1 MKNKVNIFNQIS
13 LQQITIFLNENRLLV
28 GGLLILFVF
37 SFLHLFL
44 SASTS
49 ALVFDNFNKA
59 SIGIAALITSYF
71 GSSYFF
77 EEVVRKRKIDYYR
90 RVFPYEKYG
99 KNWAIIVREDRT
111 GEPHVLN
118 KDTSEIHH
126 LWNMKTIY
134 DLGWQFYERKKV
146 STKVWGTY
154 KRGDYIRT
162 RGELG
167 E

>member
-1 MKNKVNIFNQIS
+1 MKIYNTPFIIIVSFIIFF
-13 LQQITIFLNENRLLV
+13 LPYLLFPLNE
-28 GGLLILFVF
+28 
-37 SFLHLFL
+37 
-44 SASTS
+44 ASTI
-49 ALVFDNFNKA
+49 FDNFNKA
-59 SIGIAALITSYF
+59 AIGIAAIITAYF

-77 EEVVRKRKIDYYR
+77 DEVLRNRRIDHYRKM
-90 RVFPYEKYG
+90 FPYEKYG
-99 KNWAIIVREDRT
+99 DTWEIIVREDRN

-118 KDTSEIHH
+118 KKTLEIHH

-134 DLGWQFYERKKV
+134 DLGWQFYERKSIRK
-146 STKVWGTY
+146 STWNSY

>member
-1 MKNKVNIFNQIS
+1 MTNFRVIF
-13 LQQITIFLNENRLLV
+13 FAALL
-28 GGLLILFVF
+28 LFV
-37 SFLHLFL
+37 LPYLLFPL
-44 SASTS
+44 GIVNTI
-49 ALVFDNFNKA
+49 FDNFNKVA
-59 SIGIAALITSYF
+59 IGAAALITAYF

-77 EEVVRKRKIDYYR
+77 EEVLRKRRIDNYR
-90 RVFPYEKYG
+90 KMFPYDEYG
-99 KNWAIIVREDRT
+99 KTWEVVVRADRT

-118 KDTSEIHH
+118 RKTSEIHH

-134 DLGWQFYERKKV
+134 DLGWQFYERKPIKK
-146 STKVWGTY
+146 SIWNSY